1 MIRRSLVAV
10 LLLPSLA
17 LAQSAPRQPER
28 AIRRDIPLTN
38 MIRRAMAAG
47 TRDSTGR
54 PGRNYWQLWT
64 DYTINARLEPATSRV
79 T

>member
-1 MIRRSLVAV
+1 MKSLPLAA
-10 LLLPSLA
+10 LA
-17 LAQSAPRQPER
+17 LVVAGAAHAQAPAKAPER

-54 PGRNYWQLWT
+54 PGRAYWQLWT
-64 DYTINARLEPATSRV
+64 
-79 T
+79 